1 MANRHTNK
9 KLRAE
14 VRARMAATG
23 ESHQTA
29 LTRILTGQAALEGG
43 TSTPEDVPDLIPV
56 TYFGIKLTVAV
67 FDVLSHLRVVV
78 VSGVGGLVGLPFG
91 DPSPFRAQPEAVQ

>member
-1 MANRHTNK
+1 MANRHTHK

-29 LTRILTGQAALEGG
+29 LNRILADIDRRKPSA
-43 TSTPEDVPDLIPV
+43 PAPVPDLIAIK
-56 TYFGIKLTVAV
+56 YFGVDLTVAV
-67 FDVLSHLRVVV
+67 FDVLSHLRVIA
-78 VSGVGGLVGLPFG
+78 VSGTGGPLGLPFG
-91 DPSPFRAQPEAVQ
+91 SPLPFRVHMEAIQ

>member
-1 MANRHTNK
+1 MANRHTHK

-29 LTRILTGQAALEGG
+29 LQRIRERSKPASEAPDLLAARYFGLPITIAAYTVLSRLSLILVSGA
-43 TSTPEDVPDLIPV
+43 DVPLGIPL
-56 TYFGIKLTVAV
+56 GRP
-67 FDVLSHLRVVV
+67 SPLRVQT
-78 VSGVGGLVGLPFG
+78 GTW
-91 DPSPFRAQPEAVQ
+91 Q